1 MEELFVYECD
11 FTRRSIRK
19 YYRKDVE
26 EEKIRKIL
34 EAGISALSEGNQRP
48 WKRIRIQKENCL
60 KQALLPAV
68 QKMHLSVLYYAIEKS
83 VDIRNM
89 YKLI

>member
-1 MEELFVYECD
+1 M
-11 FTRRSIRK
+11 
-19 YYRKDVE
+19 
-26 EEKIRKIL
+26 
-34 EAGISALSEGNQRP
+34 SAPSEGNQRP

-60 KQALLPAV
+60 KQALLSAV

-83 VDIRNM
+83 VDISTM